1 MACMDCKKLQILG
14 FCFYARLQ
22 IPEAVIVALDMKVT
36 CYDSMVLALLE
47 KLINHGF
54 YMCIIILLE
63 ISINFFNVRVNS

>member
-47 KLINHGF
+47 KLINH
-54 YMCIIILLE
+54 
-63 ISINFFNVRVNS
+63 